1 MRLSAMA
8 GLLLI
13 ALGCPAQGQQPAA
26 SGKQTITVP
35 AGATVPLTLTTPLST
50 RTARPGD
57 PVRAE
62 TTFPVTVGTTVAIP
76 NGTYAEGALD
86 KVTPRGS
93 HAGFEMHFT
102 RLIFANGYT
111 VDLPGATAVTSALRP
126 LRPGH
131 VCGPAPQALMPLQT
145 PTLPPLPAVG
155 PNKGLIIGLVA
166 SGVAVAVM
174 VAILAGHRSGGVY
187 LDAGAKLDM
196 VLQSPLSLDPDRI
209 AVGAGG
215 P

>member
-1 MRLSAMA
+1 
-8 GLLLI
+8 
-13 ALGCPAQGQQPAA
+13 
-26 SGKQTITVP
+26 
-35 AGATVPLTLTTPLST
+35 
-50 RTARPGD
+50 
-57 PVRAE
+57 
-62 TTFPVTVGTTVAIP
+62 
-76 NGTYAEGALD
+76 
-86 KVTPRGS
+86 
-93 HAGFEMHFT
+93 
-102 RLIFANGYT
+102 
-111 VDLPGATAVTSALRP
+111 
-126 LRPGH
+126 
-131 VCGPAPQALMPLQT
+131 MPLQT

-155 PNKGLIIGLVA
+155 PNKGIIIGLVA